1 MKGECQC
8 AVALLSVTQ
17 RQYLDRELRGLLRCQ
32 LLPFKQPF
40 PQRDSLALSASQPRL
55 PSHEPL
61 HTHIH
66 TPIVSLLKRLSAE
79 GEKWSCMVRS
89 EKRYIVMG
97 LSPCFNKVEQKASGQ
112 QTHQHY
118 LNGGTS
124 SYSITWL
131 TGKMNLGNS
140 AHRGSS

>member
-17 RQYLDRELRGLLRCQ
+17 RQYLDRELRGLLHCQ

-40 PQRDSLALSASQPRL
+40 PLRDSLALSASQPRL
-55 PSHEPL
+55 SGHEPPR
-61 HTHIH
+61 THIH
-66 TPIVSLLKRLSAE
+66 PPIASLLKEA
-79 GEKWSCMVRS
+79 VRG
-89 EKRYIVMG
+89 KMIMYGQTQRYIVKG
-97 LSPCFNKVEQKASGQ
+97 LPPRFNKMEQKAPGQ
-112 QTHQHY
+112 QIHQHY

-140 AHRGSS
+140 AHLESS